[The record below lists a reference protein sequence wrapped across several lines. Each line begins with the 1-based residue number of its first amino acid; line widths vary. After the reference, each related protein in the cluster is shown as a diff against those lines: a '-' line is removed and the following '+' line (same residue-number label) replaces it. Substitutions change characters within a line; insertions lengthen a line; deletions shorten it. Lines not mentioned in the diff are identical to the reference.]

1 MNNGK
6 KAMSCLVSAMMV
18 MSMTNLPVFAAGTNE
33 ATGTQ
38 KAYLVNDDWG
48 SGVTKSIMTLDKTIK
63 ADSVSKGDFTV
74 EQTAGETVS
83 TRTIVDAYTSNAN
96 GDKVT
101 TDSNIV
107 TVEMAISP
115 SEGSPF
121 VWDGNAWRNNWA
133 NPYKLNVSIVEGED
147 IKTATDTI
155 TKVTVDPT
163 IDIAGDGK
171 ICPQLDGFS
180 FKDNKYSSLKYTDNG
195 DTVSYSLYTPKKDN
209 HKNALVV
216 WNHGIG
222 ETGTDIQ
229 IDLLCNKVTALG
241 GTKFQKTMDGA
252 YVLVP
257 QRSFATKTSTVYNL
271 IQETLKANPDIDPDR
286 VIVGGCSA
294 GGKFTMDMIIDY
306 PTAFAAAYPICAAK
320 NSKDVSDETIN
331 SLKNLPI
338 WFIHAKNDSTVNYE
352 NTTAALAQRLRAAG
366 NKEVHVSAFE
376 DVHDTTGRFND
387 ENGNPHQ
394 YDGHWSWT
402 YFDNN
407 ECYDE
412 NGVNLWKWMAKQTKA
427 ETVTAKGT
435 QKAFVTGEDWGA
447 AVKKTVVKLDKTVDP
462 DSVDASNLKVVEEK
476 NGILSWATGEE
487 GLVSSDRKVTAAY
500 TSDDKGNKVNK
511 ASEYITIEMYVSPN
525 DGSPFIYR
533 PSTGRNSWC
542 NPYKLH
548 VSLASGATL
557 TAGEETINDLD
568 VVADIDVEKE
578 GKLCPQLDK
587 WTQKSYKAV
596 DGINYSYAEYTPKK
610 DDKKNALVIW
620 LHGAGEGGTDTSID
634 LLANEVTAMAGDQF
648 QKDMND
654 AYVIAP
660 QCPTMWMDGGNGEY
674 QNGEKGSIYAK
685 GLFDL
690 IDTYVKNNPDVD
702 TNKIYIGGCSNGGY
716 MTMEMILKHPD
727 YFAAAFP
734 ICEAYQDQYIT
745 DAEIDAIKDLP
756 IWFTYAK
763 TDTTVDYT
771 LCTEPTVKRLLAA
784 GAKNLHVSAF
794 DDVRDTTGEY
804 KNEDG
809 SAYEYNGHWSWIYWD
824 NNECYEGD
832 LNAWKWLGQQA
843 KATSVVVTPTTKPTT
858 KPGTDTKTDTKTDS
872 TVKTGDET
880 ALTGL
885 SFMMLASAGAYIYLK
900 RREQV
905 R

>member
-1 MNNGK
+1 
-6 KAMSCLVSAMMV
+6 
-18 MSMTNLPVFAAGTNE
+18 
-33 ATGTQ
+33 
-38 KAYLVNDDWG
+38 
-48 SGVTKSIMTLDKTIK
+48 
-63 ADSVSKGDFTV
+63 
-74 EQTAGETVS
+74 
-83 TRTIVDAYTSNAN
+83 
-96 GDKVT
+96 
-101 TDSNIV
+101 
-107 TVEMAISP
+107 
-115 SEGSPF
+115 
-121 VWDGNAWRNNWA
+121 
-133 NPYKLNVSIVEGED
+133 
-147 IKTATDTI
+147 
-155 TKVTVDPT
+155 
-163 IDIAGDGK
+163 
-171 ICPQLDGFS
+171 
-180 FKDNKYSSLKYTDNG
+180 
-195 DTVSYSLYTPKKDN
+195 
-209 HKNALVV
+209 
-216 WNHGIG
+216 
-222 ETGTDIQ
+222 
-229 IDLLCNKVTALG
+229 
-241 GTKFQKTMDGA
+241 MDGA
-252 YVLVP
+252 YVLVS

-306 PTAFAAAYPICAAK
+306 PTTFAAAYPICAAK

-331 SLKNLPI
+331 TLKNLLI
-338 WFIHAKNDSTVNYE
+338 WFIHAKNDTTVNYE
-352 NTTAALAQRLRAAG
+352 NTTAALAQRLRADG
-366 NKEVHVSAFE
+366 NKEVLVSAFE
-376 DVHDTTGRFND
+376 DVHDTTGRFTD
-387 ENGNPHQ
+387 ENGQPHQ

-435 QKAFVTGEDWGA
+435 QKAFVTGEDWGP
-447 AVKKTVVKLDKTVDP
+447 AVRKTIVKLDKTVDSA
-462 DSVDASNLKVVEEK
+462 SVDASNLKVAEEK
-476 NGILSWATGEE
+476 NGILNWTTGEE

-500 TSDDKGNKVNK
+500 TSDDKGNKVNT
-511 ASEYITIEMYVSPN
+511 ASEYITIEMYVSPS

-533 PSTGRNSWC
+533 PSTGFNSWC

-548 VSLASGATL
+548 VSLASGATI
-557 TAGEETINDLD
+557 TAGEEEINNLD

-610 DDKKNALVIW
+610 DGKKNALVIW

-654 AYVIAP
+654 AYIIAP
-660 QCPTMWMDGGNGEY
+660 QCPTMWMDGG
-674 QNGEKGSIYAK
+674 
-685 GLFDL
+685 
-690 IDTYVKNNPDVD
+690 
-702 TNKIYIGGCSNGGY
+702 NGGY

-745 DAEIDAIKDLP
+745 DAEINAIKDMP

-784 GAKNLHVSAF
+784 GAKNVHVSAF
-794 DDVRDTTGEY
+794 DDVRDTSGEY

-824 NNECYEGD
+824 NNECYDGD

-843 KATSVVVTPTTKPTT
+843 KATSAVVTPTTKPTT
-858 KPGTDTKTDTKTDS
+858 KPGTDTKTDS

-880 ALTGL
+880 ALIGL